1 MLNAFS
7 SAIPSD
13 LMLDRVE
20 LRQNLV
26 DEEHEELNIQLEKAK
41 AFLKANRHVTIEV
54 RREILDAI
62 VDSIYVLIG
71 MAITFGFDL
80 EGAFKEVHAS
90 NMSKLGDG
98 DKPIYRSD
106 GKVMKGPHYKPPY
119 LDPYI

>member
-7 SAIPSD
+7 SAIPYN

-20 LRQNLV
+20 LRQDLV
-26 DEEHEELNIQLEKAK
+26 DEEHEELNVQLEIAK
-41 AFLKANRHVTIEV
+41 AFLGANQHVPIEV

-90 NMSKLGDG
+90 NMSKLGDDG
-98 DKPIYRSD
+98 NPIYRSD

-119 LDPYI
+119 LDRYI

>member
-1 MLNAFS
+1 
-7 SAIPSD
+7 
-13 LMLDRVE
+13 MLDRVK
-20 LRQNLV
+20 LRQDLV
-26 DEEHEELNIQLEKAK
+26 DEEHEELNVQLEIAK
-41 AFLKANRHVTIEV
+41 AFLGANQHVPI
-54 RREILDAI
+54 
-62 VDSIYVLIG
+62 DSIYVLIG